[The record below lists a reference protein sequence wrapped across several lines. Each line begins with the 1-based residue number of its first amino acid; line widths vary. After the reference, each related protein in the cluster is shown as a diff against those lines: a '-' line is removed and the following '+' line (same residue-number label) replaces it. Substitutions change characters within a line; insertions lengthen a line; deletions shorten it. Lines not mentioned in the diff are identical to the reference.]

1 MMKNVGDK
9 GRGGEVGDEG
19 LLISNYL
26 FCIRAKKV
34 NRIMREGNFGGL
46 FKDGQSSRKLK
57 EKSIEGI

>member
-9 GRGGEVGDEG
+9 GRGWKVGDEG

-34 NRIMREGNFGGL
+34 NIIMREGFLGRLLRMAKAVAN
-46 FKDGQSSRKLK
+46 
-57 EKSIEGI
+57 